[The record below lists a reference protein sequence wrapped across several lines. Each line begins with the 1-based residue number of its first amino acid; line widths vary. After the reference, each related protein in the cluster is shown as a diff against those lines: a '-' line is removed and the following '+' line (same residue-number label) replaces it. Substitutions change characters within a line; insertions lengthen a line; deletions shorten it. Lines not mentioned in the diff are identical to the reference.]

1 MPTARD
7 TKSASAPPS
16 RSARI
21 VRVSFVGHHLVQC
34 KPDQDLIYSHRPAGS
49 RGHAAGPEAV
59 NRAVP
64 RQERGRRDARLLP
77 SPERL
82 RGSTPASGP
91 RGAHSTAWRMHG
103 LPLSIHPVWLQ
114 TPRSGCTTET
124 AIKAAMIAPRRLRSS
139 PRWVTLLGVL
149 DTEEPKGSMKKVSGL
164 SANCPCR
171 RSNRHRADAGTA
183 GPWGCFTANLRAQ

>member
-114 TPRSGCTTET
+114 TPRSGCATET
-124 AIKAAMIAPRRLRSS
+124 AIKAHNDSATPASLFPALGNPAWCPGHRRAKGEHEES
-139 PRWVTLLGVL
+139 LGAL
-149 DTEEPKGSMKKVSGL
+149 CKLPL
-164 SANCPCR
+164 S
-171 RSNRHRADAGTA
+171 
-183 GPWGCFTANLRAQ
+183 